1 MNDVNERSTNTKARG
16 ERGRPLTTLSR
27 GAPIAQLLQ
36 AGSAMRVLLVE
47 DERATARMLA
57 KGLREQA
64 YAVDVVHDG
73 VTACQRLAESDY
85 DIIVLDVMLPGRDG
99 LDVCRRLR
107 QSGSHASVL
116 MLTAR
121 DGTEA
126 RIDGLDSGADDYMTK
141 PFDFRELL
149 ARVRALG
156 RRRALPLTPERIA
169 VGPLTID
176 TRTRE
181 LFVAGVFVPLTARE
195 FALLEHLAQR
205 HGCVVSRTDIAR
217 HVWDDSYDPLS
228 NVIDVYVQRLR
239 RKIDVPGQPSFIRAR
254 RGEGYQLLCE
264 PVAGT

>member
-1 MNDVNERSTNTKARG
+1 MH
-16 ERGRPLTTLSR
+16 
-27 GAPIAQLLQ
+27 
-36 AGSAMRVLLVE
+36 VLLVE

-73 VTACQRLAESDY
+73 VSACQRVSESEY
-85 DIIVLDVMLPGRDG
+85 DIVVLDVMLPGRDG
-99 LDVCRRLR
+99 LDVCREIRR
-107 QSGSHASVL
+107 AGKSMPVL

-121 DGTEA
+121 DGTDA
-126 RIDGLDSGADDYMTK
+126 RIDGLDSGADDYVTK

-149 ARVRALG
+149 ARLRALT
-156 RRRALPLTPERIA
+156 RRRALPLAPERLD

-181 LFVAGVFVPLTARE
+181 LFVTGVAVPLTARE
-195 FALLEHLAQR
+195 FALLEHLARR
-205 HGCVVSRTDIAR
+205 HGSVVSRREIAR

-239 RKIDVPGQPSFIRAR
+239 RKIDVPGQPSLIRAR

-264 PVAGT
+264 PVAAT

>member
-1 MNDVNERSTNTKARG
+1 MH
-16 ERGRPLTTLSR
+16 
-27 GAPIAQLLQ
+27 
-36 AGSAMRVLLVE
+36 VLLVE

-57 KGLREQA
+57 KGLREHA

-73 VTACQRLAESDY
+73 VSACQRLAESEY
-85 DIIVLDVMLPGRDG
+85 DIVVLDVMLPGRDG
-99 LDVCRRLR
+99 LDVCREIRR
-107 QSGSHASVL
+107 AGKSMPVL

-121 DGTEA
+121 DGTDA
-126 RIDGLDSGADDYMTK
+126 RIDGLDSGADDYVTK

-149 ARVRALG
+149 ARLRALT
-156 RRRALPLTPERIA
+156 RRRALPLAPERLD

-181 LFVAGVFVPLTARE
+181 LFIAGTPVPLTARE

-205 HGCVVSRTDIAR
+205 HGSVVSRREIAR

-254 RGEGYQLLCE
+254 RGEGYQLLCG

>member
-1 MNDVNERSTNTKARG
+1 MH
-16 ERGRPLTTLSR
+16 
-27 GAPIAQLLQ
+27 
-36 AGSAMRVLLVE
+36 VLLVE

-73 VTACQRLAESDY
+73 VSACQRVSESEY
-85 DIIVLDVMLPGRDG
+85 DIVVLDVMLPGRDG
-99 LDVCRRLR
+99 LEVCREIRR
-107 QSGSHASVL
+107 AGKSMPVL

-121 DGTEA
+121 DGTDA
-126 RIDGLDSGADDYMTK
+126 RIDGLDSGADDYVTK

-149 ARVRALG
+149 ARLRALT
-156 RRRALPLTPERIA
+156 RRRALPLAPERLD

-181 LFVAGVFVPLTARE
+181 LFVAGVAVPLTARE
-195 FALLEHLAQR
+195 FALLEHLARR
-205 HGCVVSRTDIAR
+205 HGSVVSRREIAR

-239 RKIDVPGQPSFIRAR
+239 RKIDVPGQPSCIRAR

>member
-1 MNDVNERSTNTKARG
+1 
-16 ERGRPLTTLSR
+16 
-27 GAPIAQLLQ
+27 
-36 AGSAMRVLLVE
+36 MRVLLVE

-73 VTACQRLAESDY
+73 VSACECVAASDY
-85 DIIVLDVMLPGRDG
+85 DIIVLDVMLPGRNG
-99 LDVCRRLR
+99 LEVCRQLR
-107 QSGSHASVL
+107 AAGRHAPVL

-126 RIDGLDSGADDYMTK
+126 RVDGLDSGADDYVTK

-149 ARVRALG
+149 ARIRALV
-156 RRRALPLTPERIA
+156 RRRALPLTPERLSI
-169 VGPLTID
+169 GPLTID

-181 LFVAGVFVPLTARE
+181 LFVDGVSVPLTARE
-195 FALLEHLAQR
+195 FALLEYLVQR
-205 HGCVVSRTDIAR
+205 RGCMVSRREIAR

-239 RKIDVPGQPSFIRAR
+239 RKIDAPGRASLIRAR
-254 RGEGYQLLCE
+254 RGEGYQLLCD
-264 PVAGT
+264 PVVTT